1 MTEAEIVLERR
12 GEVAWI
18 TFDRPEARNAF
29 TYAMYARLR
38 EICEELA
45 ADDGTRAV
53 VLQGRGDQAFVAGS
67 DISQFKRFRTADD
80 ALAYE
85 AHVESGLAAL
95 ESLPKP
101 TIAAVRGAATGS
113 GAAIALVCDLRIAS
127 ENARFGIPIART
139 LGNTLSIRNLA
150 RLVEALGPALTK
162 DLLFTGRLLDAQEA
176 LARGLVADVVPL
188 SQVEERA
195 SELAADLAKNA
206 PLTLRATKLG
216 ILRVLESGRG
226 SAGRGEDIVEMAYL
240 SEDFQEG
247 VSAFLEKRAP
257 KWRGR

>member
-1 MTEAEIVLERR
+1 MTEAEIALERR
-12 GEVAWI
+12 GEIAWI
-18 TFDRPEARNAF
+18 TFDRPQARNAF
-29 TYAMYARLR
+29 TYAMYTRLR
-38 EICEELA
+38 EICEELGSDEA
-45 ADDGTRAV
+45 TRAV

-67 DISQFKRFRTADD
+67 DISQFTRFRTRAD

-85 AHVESGLAAL
+85 AHVEAGLAAL
-95 ESLPKP
+95 EGLPKP
-101 TIAAVRGAATGS
+101 TIALVRGAATGS
-113 GAAIALVCDLRIAS
+113 GAAIALVCDLRVAA

-139 LGNTLSIRNLA
+139 LGNTLSLRNLA
-150 RLVEALGPALTK
+150 RLVEALGPGLTK

-176 LARGLVADVVPL
+176 LTRGLVSEVLPL

-195 SELAADLAKNA
+195 AQLAADLAKNA

-216 ILRVLESGRG
+216 VLRVLESHRDG
-226 SAGRGEDIVEMAYL
+226 AGRGEDIVELAYL

-257 KWRGR
+257 RWRGR